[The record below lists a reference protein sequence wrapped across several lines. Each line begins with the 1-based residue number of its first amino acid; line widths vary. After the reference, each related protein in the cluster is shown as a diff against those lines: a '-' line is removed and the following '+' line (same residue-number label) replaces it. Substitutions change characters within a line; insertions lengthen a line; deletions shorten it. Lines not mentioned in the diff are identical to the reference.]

1 MEFVIFDTRRISYVT
16 MKYNAK
22 QGIAGHNFAVIPLC
36 HLVGA
41 SVTQRYEERQS
52 SDANASIPNAD
63 AFVRLVNKIAAQ
75 ATRREL
81 VRQAEEAHQTRR
93 RGRVRVRFAGRADA
107 LYIISIAAKL
117 ADMHPQTLRKYDR
130 EGLVSPS
137 RTQGS
142 RRLYSDE
149 DLERLQIVRRLSEDL
164 GLNLSGVGLVL
175 ELVQHMRGML
185 DVLENSEDLTNS
197 PSAKAVADEIKVILH
212 YLGVE

>member
-1 MEFVIFDTRRISYVT
+1 M
-16 MKYNAK
+16 
-22 QGIAGHNFAVIPLC
+22 
-36 HLVGA
+36 
-41 SVTQRYEERQS
+41 TQRYEEQEKA
-52 SDANASIPNAD
+52 DAGVSIPNAD

-75 ATRREL
+75 AARREL
-81 VRQAEEAHQTRR
+81 ARQAEEAQQARSPR
-93 RGRVRVRFAGRADA
+93 RVRVRFAGRADA

-137 RTQGS
+137 RSEGS
-142 RRLYSDE
+142 RRLYSEE

-164 GLNLSGVGLVL
+164 GLNLNGVGLVL

-185 DVLENSEDLTNS
+185 EVLEESEDLANS
-197 PSAKAVADEIKVILH
+197 SSAKAVSDEIKVILR

>member
-1 MEFVIFDTRRISYVT
+1 M
-16 MKYNAK
+16 
-22 QGIAGHNFAVIPLC
+22 
-36 HLVGA
+36 
-41 SVTQRYEERQS
+41 TQRYEEEQKT
-52 SDANASIPNAD
+52 DAGASIPNAD

-75 ATRREL
+75 AARREMI
-81 VRQAEEAHQTRR
+81 RR
-93 RGRVRVRFAGRADA
+93 AQESERNQSRRRVRVRIAGRGDA

-117 ADMHPQTLRKYDR
+117 AEMHPQTLRKYDR

-142 RRLYSDE
+142 RRLYSEE

-164 GLNLSGVGLVL
+164 GLNLNGVGLVL

-185 DVLENSEDLTNS
+185 EVLEQSEDLTNS
-197 PSAKAVADEIKVILH
+197 ASAQAVADEIKVILN

>member
-1 MEFVIFDTRRISYVT
+1 M
-16 MKYNAK
+16 
-22 QGIAGHNFAVIPLC
+22 
-36 HLVGA
+36 
-41 SVTQRYEERQS
+41 TQRYEEQDMT
-52 SDANASIPNAD
+52 DAGSTIPNAD
-63 AFVRLVNKIAAQ
+63 AFLRLINKIAAE
-75 ATRREL
+75 AARREL
-81 VRQAEEAHQTRR
+81 ARRTEEAQQSRARR
-93 RGRVRVRFAGRADA
+93 RVRVRIGGRADA
-107 LYIISIAAKL
+107 LYIISVAAQL

-142 RRLYSDE
+142 RRLYSEE

-185 DVLENSEDLTNS
+185 EVLEQSEDLANS
-197 PSAKAVADEIKVILH
+197 PSAKAVADEIKVILN

>member
-1 MEFVIFDTRRISYVT
+1 M
-16 MKYNAK
+16 
-22 QGIAGHNFAVIPLC
+22 
-36 HLVGA
+36 
-41 SVTQRYEERQS
+41 TQRYEEQQS
-52 SDANASIPNAD
+52 ADASASIPNAD

-81 VRQAEEAHQTRR
+81 ARQAEEAQHTRR
-93 RGRVRVRFAGRADA
+93 PNRVRVRFAGREDA
-107 LYIISIAAKL
+107 IYIISIAAKL

-185 DVLENSEDLTNS
+185 EVLENSEELTNS

>member
-1 MEFVIFDTRRISYVT
+1 M
-16 MKYNAK
+16 
-22 QGIAGHNFAVIPLC
+22 
-36 HLVGA
+36 
-41 SVTQRYEERQS
+41 TQRYEEQQRT
-52 SDANASIPNAD
+52 DAGASIPNAD

-75 ATRREL
+75 AARREMA
-81 VRQAEEAHQTRR
+81 RQAEEAQQSMNRR
-93 RGRVRVRFAGRADA
+93 RVRVRFAGRADA

-137 RTQGS
+137 RSEGS
-142 RRLYSDE
+142 RRLYSED

-164 GLNLSGVGLVL
+164 GLNLNGVGLVL

-185 DVLENSEDLTNS
+185 EVLEQSEDLVNS
-197 PSAKAVADEIKVILH
+197 ASAKAVADEIKVILR

>member
-1 MEFVIFDTRRISYVT
+1 MSRPGGSR
-16 MKYNAK
+16 
-22 QGIAGHNFAVIPLC
+22 L
-36 HLVGA
+36 
-41 SVTQRYEERQS
+41 TQRYEEERS
-52 SDANASIPNAD
+52 SDAGASIPNAD
-63 AFVRLVNKIAAQ
+63 AFVRLVNKIASQAAQ
-75 ATRREL
+75 REQARRNEDL
-81 VRQAEEAHQTRR
+81 LRSRSRNRSRR
-93 RGRVRVRFAGRADA
+93 SVRVRVTGRGDA

-164 GLNLSGVGLVL
+164 GLNLNGVGLVL

-185 DVLENSEDLTNS
+185 EVLEQSEDLTS
-197 PSAKAVADEIKVILH
+197 STSAKAVADEIKVILH

>member
-1 MEFVIFDTRRISYVT
+1 M
-16 MKYNAK
+16 
-22 QGIAGHNFAVIPLC
+22 
-36 HLVGA
+36 
-41 SVTQRYEERQS
+41 TQRYEEHQS
-52 SDANASIPNAD
+52 SDAGASIPNAD

-75 ATRREL
+75 ATRQEL
-81 VRQAEEAHQTRR
+81 ARQAEEAQQARR

-142 RRLYSDE
+142 RRLYSEE

-197 PSAKAVADEIKVILH
+197 ASAKAVADEIKVILH

>member
-1 MEFVIFDTRRISYVT
+1 M
-16 MKYNAK
+16 
-22 QGIAGHNFAVIPLC
+22 
-36 HLVGA
+36 
-41 SVTQRYEERQS
+41 TQRYDEQDMA
-52 SDANASIPNAD
+52 DAGSTIPNAD
-63 AFVRLVNKIAAQ
+63 AFLRLVNKIAAE
-75 ATRREL
+75 AARRE
-81 VRQAEEAHQTRR
+81 VARRAEEAQQSRTRR
-93 RGRVRVRFAGRADA
+93 RVRVRIGGRADA
-107 LYIISIAAKL
+107 LYIISVAAQL

-142 RRLYSDE
+142 RRLYSEE

-185 DVLENSEDLTNS
+185 EVLEQSEDLANS
-197 PSAKAVADEIKVILH
+197 ASAKAVADEIKVILH

>member
-1 MEFVIFDTRRISYVT
+1 M
-16 MKYNAK
+16 
-22 QGIAGHNFAVIPLC
+22 
-36 HLVGA
+36 
-41 SVTQRYEERQS
+41 TQRYEQERTT
-52 SDANASIPNAD
+52 DAGASIPNAD
-63 AFVRLVNKIAAQ
+63 AFLRLVNKIAAES
-75 ATRREL
+75 ARREMA
-81 VRQAEEAHQTRR
+81 RRAEEEERNRNRNRR
-93 RGRVRVRFAGRADA
+93 RVRVRITGRGDA

-142 RRLYSDE
+142 RRLYSEE

-164 GLNLSGVGLVL
+164 GLNLNGVGLVL

-185 DVLENSEDLTNS
+185 EVLEQSEELANSA
-197 PSAKAVADEIKVILH
+197 SAKAVADEIKVILN

>member
-1 MEFVIFDTRRISYVT
+1 M
-16 MKYNAK
+16 
-22 QGIAGHNFAVIPLC
+22 
-36 HLVGA
+36 
-41 SVTQRYEERQS
+41 TQRYEEQQS
-52 SDANASIPNAD
+52 SDASASIPNAD

-81 VRQAEEAHQTRR
+81 VRQSEEAQQTRR

-185 DVLENSEDLTNS
+185 EVLENSEDLTES
-197 PSAKAVADEIKVILH
+197 TSAKAVADEIKVILH

>member
-1 MEFVIFDTRRISYVT
+1 M
-16 MKYNAK
+16 
-22 QGIAGHNFAVIPLC
+22 
-36 HLVGA
+36 
-41 SVTQRYEERQS
+41 TQRYEERQS
-52 SDANASIPNAD
+52 TDASASIPNAD

-75 ATRREL
+75 AARQEIA
-81 VRQAEEAHQTRR
+81 RQAEEAQQTRR
-93 RGRVRVRFAGRADA
+93 RGRMRVRFAGRADA

-142 RRLYSDE
+142 RRLYSEE

-185 DVLENSEDLTNS
+185 EVLENSEDLTNS
-197 PSAKAVADEIKVILH
+197 ASAKAVTDEIKVILH

>member
-1 MEFVIFDTRRISYVT
+1 M
-16 MKYNAK
+16 
-22 QGIAGHNFAVIPLC
+22 
-36 HLVGA
+36 
-41 SVTQRYEERQS
+41 TQRYEEPHVA
-52 SDANASIPNAD
+52 DAGSTIPNAD
-63 AFVRLVNKIAAQ
+63 AFLRLVNKIAAE
-75 ATRREL
+75 AARRE
-81 VRQAEEAHQTRR
+81 VARRAEEAQQSRVRR
-93 RGRVRVRFAGRADA
+93 RVRVRIGGRADA
-107 LYIISIAAKL
+107 LYIISVAAQL

-142 RRLYSDE
+142 RRLYSEE

-185 DVLENSEDLTNS
+185 EVLEQSEDLVNS

>member
-1 MEFVIFDTRRISYVT
+1 MNLLPMVLSPS
-16 MKYNAK
+16 
-22 QGIAGHNFAVIPLC
+22 GG
-36 HLVGA
+36 
-41 SVTQRYEERQS
+41 SVTQRYEEQRMT
-52 SDANASIPNAD
+52 DAGSTIPNAD
-63 AFVRLVNKIAAQ
+63 AFLRLVNKIAAE
-75 ATRREL
+75 AARRE
-81 VRQAEEAHQTRR
+81 VARRAEEAQQSRARR
-93 RGRVRVRFAGRADA
+93 RVRVRIGGRADA
-107 LYIISIAAKL
+107 LYIISVAAQL

-142 RRLYSDE
+142 RRLYSEE

-185 DVLENSEDLTNS
+185 EVLEQSEDLVNS
-197 PSAKAVADEIKVILH
+197 PSAKAVSDEIKVILH